1 MAFNLISKS
10 GSPVLTSQTLDAA
23 RDYDFS
29 DNNRETM
36 TMSGFSNKLIMLV
49 AITAI
54 IAMALVNV
62 LDVGS
67 SVMLSSVS
75 AIVGFILVLVMSIK
89 PNTAPYIAVPYA
101 VAEGC
106 FLSGVVLYAETLLP
120 GVAFNALLGT
130 LALLVATVVCY
141 RTGLIKVNE
150 KFLSIFKF
158 AVAGSFVYVILG
170 LVSSFFMQS
179 VYEGLFSWTK
189 GGLLGIGVCILL
201 IVFGAMSLVLDLF
214 LVEDGIQ
221 RGLPKSYEW
230 YCSMSILV
238 TVVYIYVKI
247 LELII
252 RIAYSS
258 SSD

>member
-101 VAEGC
+101 
-106 FLSGVVLYAETLLP
+106 GVVLYAETLLP

-158 AVAGSFVYVILG
+158 AVAGAFVYVILG

>member
-106 FLSGVVLYAETLLP
+106 FLSGVVLYHRI
-120 GVAFNALLGT
+120 VADKPLG
-130 LALLVATVVCY
+130 
-141 RTGLIKVNE
+141 GQKMIN
-150 KFLSIFKF
+150 FPD
-158 AVAGSFVYVILG
+158 
-170 LVSSFFMQS
+170 
-179 VYEGLFSWTK
+179 LFSCGK
-189 GGLLGIGVCILL
+189 LRDRPG
-201 IVFGAMSLVLDLF
+201 
-214 LVEDGIQ
+214 
-221 RGLPKSYEW
+221 
-230 YCSMSILV
+230 
-238 TVVYIYVKI
+238 
-247 LELII
+247 
-252 RIAYSS
+252 
-258 SSD
+258 